1 MNVLLKNSEQHP
13 RIPHD
18 SSKHNTLC
26 HTSDPRA
33 GGENGS
39 LIKHV
44 TVVITSK
51 LADQATETL
60 TDSTKALHNTT
71 TEDTANRMRNLAI
84 LGNLLLLPQASG
96 NTRRVGRGWRCKQS
110 LPGRRARDGNIKEH
124 VPSRTK
130 EMRGNNVA
138 AQRP

>member
-18 SSKHNTLC
+18 GSKHNTLC

-84 LGNLLLLPQASG
+84 LGNLLLS
-96 NTRRVGRGWRCKQS
+96 
-110 LPGRRARDGNIKEH
+110 
-124 VPSRTK
+124 
-130 EMRGNNVA
+130 
-138 AQRP
+138 